1 MLKKTL
7 LRSLNILKISTW
19 ITAFIALAILLVIA
33 FFVMFPQTIKGSLED
48 QLSQVI
54 GLDVE
59 IDKLSLEFQ
68 DNELLLAVKNLE
80 ISSKDLEPIASI
92 DVLRW
97 NVDLL
102 ALYQGI
108 EIPGH
113 IDINELIID
122 VSSINNYV
130 SIINTDNILS
140 SIGLTR
146 LLALKSLSIDK
157 TRLIGDQ
164 SLELAAIELKRN
176 KERLTLSMRD
186 QSLFSNSQ
194 IPKLG
199 SALNINTTIDV
210 TKATEDRVAVIPFSL
225 KNEDFNLSA
234 QLKIFN
240 QQDRVY
246 LEFESYIDEI
256 EVSKINQNL
265 PSALANT
272 AAALWLD
279 QVIDKGFLTDISL
292 TTRFNMSGDLDRPNT
307 KFSANLSNANL
318 NLDSKW
324 PSISDL
330 NAKVNFSNDYL
341 RLTSNKAQIDGID
354 LSYLSITSKDFNMEG
369 SELSVNTRFN
379 SQSKKVSEFIKQS
392 NVPSR
397 FKNYLNE
404 FELEG
409 RLWGNLNLVVPLKND
424 SNQNP
429 KITFDMYASDNKL
442 SLLNGS
448 LLINEF
454 NSQISFNNGLIQT
467 KGKGLIGNELF
478 QLSLNPK
485 DWITDENAKFK
496 LKLSHLETKTD
507 AYIAKKSINEWHT
520 IIDSDIL
527 KSNINLVINKD
538 GSYDIQLTDSKI
550 LNLEGINNWK
560 LYPDFFPSFHLNSSD
575 AKVNGK
581 AIPNFDVDLI
591 SHNNVMEIKNLTFE
605 NIGLSNDDLV
615 FNGSWF
621 NGRTILRAKA
631 TNNNLSD
638 FLLKFKVNEPVIGG
652 AFNADLRL
660 YCDCEPWEVS
670 TKKVSGFMKAKVE
683 KGVFTNQDPNL
694 LKLLSYINLES
705 IADRLRLSRTE
716 LRDQGYVYDQINAKF
731 LFNDGVAKVDYFLVE
746 SEESDIEL
754 TGFVD
759 LIKQDYNLAANVQ
772 PSIAD
777 TVPLATYL
785 AGGGLAGL
793 GVWAADKVLFG
804 GEVFG
809 ELLDNVVEITFVISG
824 PWSNP
829 IIEKLDGVKVL

>member
-146 LLALKSLSIDK
+146 LLALKSLSINK

-341 RLTSNKAQIDGID
+341 RLTSNKAKIDGID

-409 RLWGNLNLVVPLKND
+409 RLWGNLNLVVPLKNY

-429 KITFDMYASDNKL
+429 KITFDIYASDNKL

-527 KSNINLVINKD
+527 KSNINLVIEQD
-538 GSYDIQLTDSKI
+538 GSYDVQLTNSEI

-591 SHNNVMEIKNLTFE
+591 SHDNVMEIKNLTFE

>member
-392 NVPSR
+392 NVPFR
-397 FKNYLNE
+397 IKNYLNE

-527 KSNINLVINKD
+527 KSNINLVIEKD
-538 GSYDIQLTDSKI
+538 GSYDVQLTDSKI

-581 AIPNFDVDLI
+581 TIPNFDVDLI
-591 SHNNVMEIKNLTFE
+591 SHDNVMEIKNLTFE

-670 TKKVSGFMKAKVE
+670 TKKVSGFMKVKVE

-777 TVPLATYL
+777 TIPLATYL

>member
-130 SIINTDNILS
+130 SIINTDNILT

-527 KSNINLVINKD
+527 KSNINLVIEKD
-538 GSYDIQLTDSKI
+538 GSYDVQLTDSKI

-581 AIPNFDVDLI
+581 TIPNFDVDLI
-591 SHNNVMEIKNLTFE
+591 SHDNVMEIKNLTFE

>member
-146 LLALKSLSIDK
+146 LLALKSLSINK

-485 DWITDENAKFK
+485 DWIMDENAKFK

-527 KSNINLVINKD
+527 KSNINLVIEKD
-538 GSYDIQLTDSKI
+538 GSYDVQLTDSKI

-581 AIPNFDVDLI
+581 TIPNFDVDLI
-591 SHNNVMEIKNLTFE
+591 SHDNVMEIKNLTFE

-621 NGRTILRAKA
+621 NGKTILRAKA

>member
-527 KSNINLVINKD
+527 KSNINLVIEKD
-538 GSYDIQLTDSKI
+538 GSYDVQLTDSKI

-581 AIPNFDVDLI
+581 TIPNFDVDLI
-591 SHNNVMEIKNLTFE
+591 SHDNVMEIKNLTFE

>member
-194 IPKLG
+194 TPKLG

-392 NVPSR
+392 NIPSR

-485 DWITDENAKFK
+485 DWITDETAKFK

-527 KSNINLVINKD
+527 KSNINLVIEKD
-538 GSYDIQLTDSKI
+538 GSYDVQLTDSKI
-550 LNLEGINNWK
+550 LNLEGINNWR

-581 AIPNFDVDLI
+581 TIPNFDVDLI
-591 SHNNVMEIKNLTFE
+591 SHDNVMEIKNLTFE

>member
-527 KSNINLVINKD
+527 KSNINLVIEKD
-538 GSYDIQLTDSKI
+538 GSYDVQLTDSKI

-581 AIPNFDVDLI
+581 TIPNFDVDLI

>member
-392 NVPSR
+392 NIPSR

-527 KSNINLVINKD
+527 KSNINLVIEKD
-538 GSYDIQLTDSKI
+538 GSYDVQLTDSKI

-581 AIPNFDVDLI
+581 TIPNFDVDLI
-591 SHNNVMEIKNLTFE
+591 SHDNVMEIKNLTFE

-716 LRDQGYVYDQINAKF
+716 LRDQGYVYDEINAKF

>member
-292 TTRFNMSGDLDRPNT
+292 TTRFNMSGDIDRPNT

-467 KGKGLIGNELF
+467 IGKGMIGNELF

-527 KSNINLVINKD
+527 KSNINLVIDKD
-538 GSYDIQLTDSKI
+538 GSYDVQLTDSKI

-581 AIPNFDVDLI
+581 TIPNFDVDLI

-670 TKKVSGFMKAKVE
+670 TKKISGFMKAQVE